1 MASGNIPP
9 PALPAPP
16 PSRRSFLG
24 WLLGV
29 GTVGMG
35 AALSVPLLR
44 YVLSP
49 LNRRGARENWTDVGA
64 AASFAGLTLPQAC
77 PITLVQVS
85 GWQEVRV
92 EQMVYVLPARNG
104 VHPVLSAICPHLGCS
119 VAWAG
124 TDFHCPCHGGT
135 FSPGGEWVSG
145 PPQRGMDALPS
156 RIQNGRLQ
164 VQFRYFRPLI
174 PAKQQ
179 VG

>member
-1 MASGNIPP
+1 MASCNLTPPSP
-9 PALPAPP
+9 PALP

-49 LNRRGARENWTDVGA
+49 LKGRGTQENWTDVGA
-64 AASFAGLTLPQAC
+64 ADSFAGLTEPKAC
-77 PITLVQVS
+77 QITLVQVS
-85 GWQEVRV
+85 GWEEVRV
-92 EQMVYVLPARNG
+92 EQTVYVLPVRNG
-104 VHPVLSAICPHLGCS
+104 VNPVLSSICPHLGCS
-119 VAWAG
+119 VGWAG

-135 FSPGGEWVSG
+135 FSPAGQWVSG
-145 PPQRGMDALPS
+145 PPRRGMDALPS
-156 RIQNGRLQ
+156 RIQQGRLQ
-164 VQFRYFRPLI
+164 VQFQYFRPLI